1 MTSAARLMRGTR
13 PLARGEQFEVHVPA
27 KSSIDHTTTS
37 LTLVFLVVIGS
48 FLGSS
53 IFARYASVEIAS
65 LSEKLATNVAPSI
78 EDLASVRG
86 SVREVELALSHLLSA
101 GEATPDRIRELDN
114 SLSELRSAVHQYLA
128 RPLAPGERQAHD
140 QVQQAWLRFAEV
152 AGAARERVLAGDFEQ
167 ARRHMLGVEPAV
179 RSLVQASLQAIDF
192 NADYGQVLA
201 TEIGES
207 RRRTALVAGGLTGLS
222 VLLGMAGGLLLHR
235 QARRRRILIDERL
248 RLLEDRAT
256 ELEQFAGRVA
266 HDIRGPLSGA
276 SLAIELLASQED
288 DENVRSVVAR
298 LKRQL
303 GHANAITSDL
313 LQFARAG
320 AKPDPGARTSPRDI
334 IANIREDLEAE
345 AAKHDIEL
353 VWEEIPWALVACSQG
368 VYLSLLEN
376 LVRNAIKYMGR
387 SDHRRIVVSVAEDG
401 AAVRTEVADT
411 GPGIPEDQLDSL
423 FEPFFRAA
431 SSAGR
436 EGIGLGLPTVRK
448 LAESHGGKVGVSS
461 KEGAGSTFWFTL
473 PRAGSLTE

>member
-1 MTSAARLMRGTR
+1 M
-13 PLARGEQFEVHVPA
+13 
-27 KSSIDHTTTS
+27 
-37 LTLVFLVVIGS
+37 
-48 FLGSS
+48 
-53 IFARYASVEIAS
+53 
-65 LSEKLATNVAPSI
+65 
-78 EDLASVRG
+78 
-86 SVREVELALSHLLSA
+86 
-101 GEATPDRIRELDN
+101 
-114 SLSELRSAVHQYLA
+114 LRA
-128 RPLAPGERQAHD
+128 
-140 QVQQAWLRFAEV
+140 
-152 AGAARERVLAGDFEQ
+152 
-167 ARRHMLGVEPAV
+167 EPAV
-179 RSLVQASLQAIDF
+179 GSLVQASLQAIEF
-192 NADYGQVLA
+192 NASYGQVLA
-201 TEIGES
+201 TKIGES
-207 RRRTALVAGGLTGLS
+207 RRRTQLVAGGLTGLS
-222 VLLGMAGGLLLHR
+222 VLLGMTGGLLLHR

-248 RLLEDRAT
+248 RFLEDRGR

-276 SLAIELLASQED
+276 SLAVDLLASEED
-288 DENVRSVVAR
+288 DEKVRSVVER

-334 IANIREDLEAE
+334 IANMREDLESE
-345 AAKHDIEL
+345 ATKHDIEL
-353 VWEEIPWALVACSQG
+353 VWEEKIPSALVACSQG

-387 SDHRRIVVSVAEDG
+387 STTRRIVVSVGDDG
-401 AAVRTEVADT
+401 DAVRTEVADT

-448 LAESHGGKVGVSS
+448 LAESHGGKVGVWSR
-461 KEGAGSTFWFTL
+461 EGAGSKFWFTL